1 MDPDDVIRRFEELA
15 LDDDQDLDV
24 DDAIALLAALLADDA
39 IEGKERAALEQ
50 VGATLYRVGLNE
62 RVIAAAKRRR

>member
-39 IEGKERAALEQ
+39 IEGKERVALEQ

-62 RVIAAAKRRR
+62 RVIAAGKRRR